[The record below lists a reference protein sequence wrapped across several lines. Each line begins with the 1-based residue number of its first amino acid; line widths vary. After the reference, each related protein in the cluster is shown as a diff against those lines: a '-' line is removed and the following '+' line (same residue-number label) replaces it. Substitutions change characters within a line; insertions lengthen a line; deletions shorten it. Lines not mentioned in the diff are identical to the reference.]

1 MKERNRI
8 FFEKTKGLYFIFYF
22 DPNQKGPSFSTP
34 HRDPPAEPSKLMNSI
49 FKHQFDAQKK
59 KELKATT
66 KSSEELEREKAE
78 LERLRNEVEKQQ
90 ASMKLE
96 VDRFKRQNNALEELR
111 KQRERELEI
120 TRMER
125 SKAEKDGQKRVQ
137 ELDKERICHF
147 RI

>member
-1 MKERNRI
+1 MCPDFLKILN
-8 FFEKTKGLYFIFYF
+8 FFLF
-22 DPNQKGPSFSTP
+22 QSQSKGPSFSTP

-49 FKHQFDAQKK
+49 FKQQFDAQKR

-66 KSSEELEREKAE
+66 KSTEELEREKAE

-96 VDRFKRQNNALEELR
+96 VERFKRQNNALEELR

-137 ELDKERICHF
+137 ELDKEGIF
-147 RI
+147 YFGTKSLT